1 MEIQPRLQAEFPSA
15 DALAAGVGVL
25 RALGYRELE
34 IYSPFPLPDIEPEL
48 GIRPGRLPKFVFAGG
63 LLGAILG
70 YGIQWYA
77 DVWVYP
83 LRVGGR
89 PVHAVPAF
97 IPATFEATVLG
108 AAFAAFF
115 GLLIALRLPAL
126 WHPVFEVDGFER
138 ATVDRF
144 WLGVDRRDPHFD
156 PAGTR
161 DTLAQLHPLRVVAVP
176 EEPA

>member
-1 MEIQPRLQAEFPSA
+1 MEVQPGLLAEFQSA
-15 DALAAGVGVL
+15 DALAAGVGAL
-25 RALGYRELE
+25 RALGYRDVE
-34 IYSPFPLPDIEPEL
+34 IYSPFPLPDVEPEL
-48 GIRPGRLPKFVFAGG
+48 ELRRSRLPKFVFAGG

-77 DVWVYP
+77 DVWIYP

-126 WHPVFEVDGFER
+126 WHSVFEVDGFER
-138 ATVDRF
+138 ASVDRF
-144 WLGVDRRDPHFD
+144 WLAVGARDSN
-156 PAGTR
+156 
-161 DTLAQLHPLRVVAVP
+161 
-176 EEPA
+176 